1 MINPVLHAHCEV
13 ECQGIVRHV
22 QMGIGVPS
30 LEPFSRDC
38 ADKQATG
45 VLINVQRN
53 SENPIRE
60 LWIGLYIGHYN
71 LFWAS
76 KYPAIPQI
84 FISEQPKT
92 FEGCAMSNASS
103 GSISTWKF
111 IPCDTKLSFVCAA
124 VPQVFYR
131 HPFADQKTFS
141 CPSGYKLFDKNC
153 YMLNEDPSHRLTWEE
168 ANKQC
173 KTSDTTSSLATIASP
188 MEQDA
193 LSVLIARS
201 PYPVWIGMFLH
212 QDERKWIKGDAINFT
227 NWYPKQIR
235 GIDKPLCTMMHQR
248 PRHLGQWEEVNCS
261 LPLNYVCQ
269 VAAKPSVNGIPATS
283 SILTQGACRDDYY
296 EYSGRCYHLY
306 LNDDGK
312 MASCGI
318 KLSPYSSDESAFMR
332 LLLQTTSNLSTDQ
345 AWTGVSLVFDLKSKS
360 KLYYRTENNDSFY
373 DAMVH
378 NFYNLPHIRMMDLF
392 VAQENRLCISI
403 NRDSVA
409 VDVLNCSLKLPSV
422 CGYSLPN
429 HKPHFLED
437 VAGSLSS
444 CPKQWIQYG
453 HKCLSPI
460 RSTPLTWSSAEKDC
474 LNSDD
479 VGVHGK
485 AHLASIHSPNE
496 QTFIGNL
503 FGVTDIWI
511 GLRVS
516 HELMN
521 NSCDSR
527 HLYLCQISLK
537 NATSFEPT
545 HNHISKPTYK
555 EVCTTISSVHYCIRL
570 SSQSA
575 TYFEAD
581 NECRS
586 YNMTLATIP
595 SEEHQKFIMNTL
607 KKTTNAG
614 NVSHVYIGLFT
625 KIDKLLWTS
634 LYGAIPITFWQPKFQ
649 NIVKQ
654 CAYVDTYIDGLLTWG
669 TTECNQ
675 ALPYLCSTSMMT
687 QNTSSTEEAY
697 KSLSFFS
704 CPENFTLVSG
714 SCFMVDTNEADTMD
728 WATANRACQTHD
740 SGAHL
745 ATVLSDNQQD
755 GLIVLISD
763 RSVSV
768 WIGLHSERNIHTWIE
783 PNTNG
788 TSCTIMHHESNVI
801 GKWSDE
807 PCSKKFGYICETKPL
822 NTPYKKKVS
831 RLLGILE
838 QGSCESG
845 FYMFNNSCY
854 SVIPAHNSVRS
865 TTDFRDEISGHC
877 LLHTHAT
884 GANCSPHHENFGTI
898 LCPIL
903 ATPHSQAEAAFMRI
917 LSRTFGSNDSVWVG
931 LKLNRTLSSGQ
942 LLSEDGSLHD
952 ASNQVDFAGLF
963 QYKDHKNQHSSYD
976 CFALPIYSGNLIQMR
991 SCSNLLPAICTY
1003 TLKNSVSSVND
1014 KHTVDSLSCP
1024 NSWISFKDN
1033 CYWLPPILER
1043 RNWSSAERLCQ
1054 EQGSLT
1060 LKKSPSYGHLTS
1072 VHSTEELQF
1081 LINQSLSSS
1090 FWTGLKVFVNS
1101 DVPQLSSV
1109 NLAWSDYSAF
1119 DFSVFPPTTPITS
1132 TTTESTGNPAFHL
1145 LSHLKNPE
1153 SCVSVN
1159 DQHYSWD
1166 IANCIE
1172 EKSFICQLPKIALL
1186 PTTIDNATGEKRS
1199 PATCSNK
1206 LFPIPSEIGSYCYSL
1221 PNEAL
1226 DWSNAESS
1234 CRNMDPNAHLVS
1246 FHSHSELEEVT
1257 KILHRNSSQIRG
1269 TWIGLYESDFAYR
1282 WSDQSDV
1289 DYIPVSADI
1298 SKEARHYVQDCFAL
1312 VSDAN
1317 YSINWKAL
1325 SCNLPSL
1332 RYLCRLN
1339 LSPPDSSHTT
1349 EHSNAPV
1356 SPTPIVCP
1364 PGFRFYRDR
1373 CFQLINSKFTWNEAN
1388 DHCQHILKPYP
1399 DFAGSLARVDNELD
1413 QQFLASLLDNLET
1426 ETSAAW
1432 IGLYRNLSHDSHSY
1446 NWSDGS
1452 RFQIETDSF
1461 TQSENDESVHVYSS
1475 FNGSRLNG
1483 IWLQWSCDEPI
1494 YLSGLCQAWSID
1506 QDRYSYRKSLLPFR
1520 TESFYCPSSFH
1531 LGTTGLLTMTGSKP
1545 FVKLSQPMCYRVLN
1559 HVAKADWESSNI
1571 ACKNLSTPTY
1581 NVSLIS
1587 VASVFEASFIRA
1599 WLNQPRVLNGGG
1611 LSANEAVWTALK
1623 VPSTCPG
1630 CYGNWTWETFDN
1642 ETVRYS
1648 DWIRN
1653 PTRNPGG
1660 CYLFHPAPYTFQNS
1674 RIGSE
1679 FGSIQLSASC
1689 QKHYFAVCQTLA
1701 LKNVSKH
1708 PNLKPTTGLFQAIRD
1723 SSKFQHKVFYET
1735 RIMHSVTGK
1744 PCLRW
1749 DLIDHNFTEVS
1760 LNSNFIRNHILAS
1773 EMVQGGGTFS
1783 YAENYCSHVFDE
1795 NTESTKFGCYIGIN
1809 PPVFEN
1815 CTPVECLHPISQ
1827 AKSPVHWFNGFMLF
1841 IFITAC
1847 CIFIIFL
1854 YWRVG
1859 IRKCMNM
1866 RQRYQPF
1873 GRYRTSRKRMTT
1885 LYFGNTN
1892 NTTGILDDNATG
1904 NSSSVNNNDIPES
1917 FLSSTTDKLS
1927 SGQQSV
1933 KKDDKANFISLQTS
1947 GPRKLTDADKSTPND
1962 KFTLSALNLSRTAA
1976 SIGFMNPIYVPLND
1990 ECIEDNYDPEPTN

>member
-1 MINPVLHAHCEV
+1 MKTHAWLQASPAVEVSSFYGVDLVGLSPDPLPGSAVDDEKPEICDHKLDKNFCLHYFPQRETFKNAQSECLRWNLSLATVLTNRQQE
-13 ECQGIVRHV
+13 
-22 QMGIGVPS
+22 
-30 LEPFSRDC
+30 F
-38 ADKQATG
+38 
-45 VLINVQRN
+45 LINVQRN

-60 LWIGLYIGHYN
+60 LWIGLYIGHDN

-269 VAAKPSVNGIPATS
+269 VAAKPSVNGILATS

-521 NSCDSR
+521 NRSVFVNKSSLYWTDESPIDYLSFAPGEPSRHFSDGAIESCFISLGHTHDWNDVSCDSR

-537 NATSFEPT
+537 MLRRLNQHIIIFQSRPT
-545 HNHISKPTYK
+545 RN
-555 EVCTTISSVHYCIRL
+555 
-570 SSQSA
+570 SQSA

-675 ALPYLCSTSMMT
+675 ALPYLCSTSMMP

-768 WIGLHSERNIHTWIE
+768 WIGLHSERNIHTWIGGDDVVYTNWKPAE

-952 ASNQVDFAGLF
+952 AS
-963 QYKDHKNQHSSYD
+963 
-976 CFALPIYSGNLIQMR
+976 ISGNLIQMR

-1186 PTTIDNATGEKRS
+1186 PTTIDNAT
-1199 PATCSNK
+1199 
-1206 LFPIPSEIGSYCYSL
+1206 
-1221 PNEAL
+1221 
-1226 DWSNAESS
+1226 
-1234 CRNMDPNAHLVS
+1234 
-1246 FHSHSELEEVT
+1246 
-1257 KILHRNSSQIRG
+1257 
-1269 TWIGLYESDFAYR
+1269 
-1282 WSDQSDV
+1282 
-1289 DYIPVSADI
+1289 
-1298 SKEARHYVQDCFAL
+1298 
-1312 VSDAN
+1312 
-1317 YSINWKAL
+1317 
-1325 SCNLPSL
+1325 
-1332 RYLCRLN
+1332 
-1339 LSPPDSSHTT
+1339 
-1349 EHSNAPV
+1349 
-1356 SPTPIVCP
+1356 
-1364 PGFRFYRDR
+1364 
-1373 CFQLINSKFTWNEAN
+1373 
-1388 DHCQHILKPYP
+1388 
-1399 DFAGSLARVDNELD
+1399 
-1413 QQFLASLLDNLET
+1413 
-1426 ETSAAW
+1426 
-1432 IGLYRNLSHDSHSY
+1432 
-1446 NWSDGS
+1446 
-1452 RFQIETDSF
+1452 
-1461 TQSENDESVHVYSS
+1461 
-1475 FNGSRLNG
+1475 
-1483 IWLQWSCDEPI
+1483 
-1494 YLSGLCQAWSID
+1494 
-1506 QDRYSYRKSLLPFR
+1506 
-1520 TESFYCPSSFH
+1520 
-1531 LGTTGLLTMTGSKP
+1531 
-1545 FVKLSQPMCYRVLN
+1545 
-1559 HVAKADWESSNI
+1559 
-1571 ACKNLSTPTY
+1571 
-1581 NVSLIS
+1581 
-1587 VASVFEASFIRA
+1587 
-1599 WLNQPRVLNGGG
+1599 
-1611 LSANEAVWTALK
+1611 
-1623 VPSTCPG
+1623 
-1630 CYGNWTWETFDN
+1630 
-1642 ETVRYS
+1642 
-1648 DWIRN
+1648 
-1653 PTRNPGG
+1653 
-1660 CYLFHPAPYTFQNS
+1660 
-1674 RIGSE
+1674 
-1679 FGSIQLSASC
+1679 
-1689 QKHYFAVCQTLA
+1689 
-1701 LKNVSKH
+1701 
-1708 PNLKPTTGLFQAIRD
+1708 
-1723 SSKFQHKVFYET
+1723 
-1735 RIMHSVTGK
+1735 
-1744 PCLRW
+1744 
-1749 DLIDHNFTEVS
+1749 
-1760 LNSNFIRNHILAS
+1760 
-1773 EMVQGGGTFS
+1773 
-1783 YAENYCSHVFDE
+1783 
-1795 NTESTKFGCYIGIN
+1795 
-1809 PPVFEN
+1809 VFEN
-1815 CTPVECLHPISQ
+1815 CTPVECLHPISRL
-1827 AKSPVHWFNGFMLF
+1827 KVLCTGSMDS
-1841 IFITAC
+1841 C
-1847 CIFIIFL
+1847 CL
-1854 YWRVG
+1854 YLSLHAAYSLYSCIG
-1859 IRKCMNM
+1859 
-1866 RQRYQPF
+1866 RYQPF